1 MGEETG
7 LPAGRNGNQGNASR
21 GGAVGRERPGK
32 KNRALQSEGDRQGP
46 GNFEY
51 KVRAGLC
58 GGRHHAHHMTP
69 EIFIERLEARA
80 ETCTVWAEL

>member
-1 MGEETG
+1 MREETE
-7 LPAGRNGNQGNASR
+7 LPASRNGDQGNASR
-21 GGAVGRERPGK
+21 GGERPGAVRK

-69 EIFIERLEARA
+69 EIFIERPEARA
-80 ETCTVWAEL
+80 ETCTVWAEV